1 MTVRRANAYL
11 ALARLFEP
19 PGAWQ
24 ESRAEMLREHFDFA
38 GLGELALE
46 VAGKLEAALTHP
58 ESLALA
64 HAKLFVGPFEM
75 QVPPYASIY
84 LDQEQRLMGPVSM
97 DAAEAYAEAGLGPGE
112 GPKEVPDHLTLELEF
127 MYYLAFQGATSGAE
141 SWAERQQRFWN
152 EHLGRWLP
160 ELAEAL
166 VKAETLPFYRSLAV
180 LLEEFCRREV
190 AHHDPTLGGRE
201 TVIPKPSF

>member
-24 ESRAEMLREHFDFA
+24 EPRVEMLREHFDFA

-46 VAGKLEAALTHP
+46 VAGELEAALTHP

-64 HAKLFVGPFEM
+64 HANLFVGPFEM

-84 LDQEQRLMGPVSM
+84 LDQEQRLMGPVSVE
-97 DAAEAYAEAGLGPGE
+97 AAEAYAEAGLGPGQ
-112 GPKEVPDHLTLELEF
+112 GPKEVPDHLSHELEF
-127 MYYLAFQGATSGAE
+127 MYYLAFQAATSEAE
-141 SWAERQQRFWN
+141 IWTERQQRFWR

-160 ELAEAL
+160 EFAKAL
-166 VKAETLPFYRSLAV
+166 VEAETAPFYGSLAL

-190 AHHDPTLGGRE
+190 AHHDPTLGGKE
-201 TVIPKPSF
+201 TIILKPLF